1 MFNNSEYMINLC
13 YIFFIRSIGGRRFM
27 KKYILSLDQGTTSSR
42 AILFNHEGNIVH
54 SAQKEFTQIFPMP
67 GWVEHNAN
75 EIWGSV
81 LSVIAACLSESGIT
95 ADQIAG
101 IGITNQRET
110 TIVWDRETSQ
120 PVYNAIVWQSR
131 QTSGICDDLKTKG
144 YNDLFRDK
152 TGLLIDAYFSGTKVK
167 WILDHVAGAREKAE
181 QGKLL
186 FGTIDSWLIWKLSG
200 GKAHVTD
207 YSNAS
212 RTLMFNIHE
221 LKWDEELLE
230 ILTVPKVMLPEVR
243 SSSEIYA
250 QTNDDQFFGKK
261 VPICGVAGDQQAALF
276 GQACFREG
284 MAKNTYGT
292 GCFMLM
298 NTGEKAVRSQNG
310 LLTTI
315 AWGLNG
321 KVEYAL
327 EGSIFVAGSAIQ
339 WLRDGLRMLK
349 DARDSE
355 NYATRVD
362 STDGVYVVPA
372 FVGLGT
378 PYWDSDVR
386 GAVFGLTRGT
396 SKEHFVRATL
406 ESLAYQTKD
415 VLSAMETDSGIKL
428 KTLRVD
434 GGAVHNNFLMGFQSD
449 ILNVPVERPAV
460 NETTALGAAY
470 LAGLAV
476 GYWENQEEI
485 STQWL
490 LNRTFKPQMEE
501 ANREHLYNG
510 WKRAVHATM
519 SFK

>member
-1 MFNNSEYMINLC
+1 MEE
-13 YIFFIRSIGGRRFM
+13 
-27 KKYILSLDQGTTSSR
+27 KYILSLDQGTTSTR
-42 AILFNHEGNIVH
+42 AILFNKKGEIVH
-54 SAQKEFTQIFPMP
+54 SAQKEFTQYFPKP
-67 GWVEHNAN
+67 GWVEHNVN

-81 LSVIAACLSESGIT
+81 LAVIACVLTESGVRP
-95 ADQIAG
+95 DQISG

-110 TIVWDRETSQ
+110 AVVWDRETGK

-131 QTSGICDDLKTKG
+131 QTSGICDELIAQG
-144 YNDLFRDK
+144 YNTLFREK

-167 WILDHVAGAREKAE
+167 WILDNVEGAREKAE

-186 FGTIDSWLIWKLSG
+186 FGTIDTWLIWKLSG

-212 RTLMFNIHE
+212 RTLMFNIFE
-221 LKWDEELLE
+221 LKWDEELLD
-230 ILTVPKVMLPEVR
+230 ILGVPRSMLPEVK
-243 SSSEIYA
+243 SSSEIYG
-250 QTNDDQFFGKK
+250 TTVNYHFFGQEI
-261 VPICGVAGDQQAALF
+261 PIAGAAGDQQAALF
-276 GQACFREG
+276 GQACFEKG

-298 NTGEKAVRSQNG
+298 NTGEKAVRSEHG

-315 AWGLNG
+315 AWGLDG

-339 WLRDGLRMLK
+339 WLRDGLRMLQ
-349 DARDSE
+349 DAKHSE
-355 NYATRVD
+355 RLARKVA

-396 SKEHFVRATL
+396 TKEHFVRATL

-415 VLSAMETDSGIKL
+415 VLSVMETDSGIEV

-434 GGAVHNNFLMGFQSD
+434 GGAVKNDFLMQFQSD
-449 ILNVPVERPAV
+449 ILNVPVERPVV

-470 LAGLAV
+470 LAGLAT
-476 GYWENQEEI
+476 GFWSNQEEI
-485 STQWL
+485 SNQWAIDSSFQPNL
-490 LNRTFKPQMEE
+490 AEE
-501 ANREHLYNG
+501 TREELYKG
-510 WKRAVHATM
+510 WKKAVKAAM
-519 SFK
+519 AFK